1 MLIDGEQNSAV
12 QESNILSIHSI
23 RQWRLN
29 ASLFEHEHELWLI
42 EIHTFSHQKKD
53 DKASTKLGEDLHCK
67 TLSKTE
73 TLPRQDPFMWQKTNK
88 QESKK
93 ELNKKFFLINHNIS
107 VLQTC

>member
-42 EIHTFSHQKKD
+42 EIHTFSHQKD

-73 TLPRQDPFMWQKTNK
+73 TLTRQDPFMWQKTNK
-88 QESKK
+88 KVKK
-93 ELNKKFFLINHNIS
+93 DKTEKVFS
-107 VLQTC
+107 YQSQQY